1 MLLTIN
7 VVLDSKILHLFTSP
21 VTFSYFRFIVTA
33 EHTGVTKGIVPTL
46 WQVSFVEREI
56 MNLINSFSTILDFYL
71 LS

>member
-7 VVLDSKILHLFTSP
+7 VVLDSKILHLFISP
-21 VTFSYFRFIVTA
+21 VSLSPISTLLSQLS
-33 EHTGVTKGIVPTL
+33 TGIDSTL
-46 WQVSFVEREI
+46 WQVLFVEREI